1 VASRY
6 ILTFFCNARG
16 FETDLTNHSEAPEGR
31 KISISQKMAHLK
43 PSKPKKLANVTKQGS
58 DTDLV
63 GIKSL
68 TCPITGRLMK
78 DPVMT
83 IADGKR
89 CASTGT
95 E

>member
-1 VASRY
+1 
-6 ILTFFCNARG
+6 
-16 FETDLTNHSEAPEGR
+16 
-31 KISISQKMAHLK
+31 
-43 PSKPKKLANVTKQGS
+43 VTKQGS

-89 CASTGT
+89 CASTGA